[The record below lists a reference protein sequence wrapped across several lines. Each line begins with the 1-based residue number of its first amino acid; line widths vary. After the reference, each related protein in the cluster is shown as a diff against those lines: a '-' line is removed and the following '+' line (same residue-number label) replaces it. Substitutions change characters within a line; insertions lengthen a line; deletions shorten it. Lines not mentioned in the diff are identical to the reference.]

1 MFVRAITAGTA
12 RLIMSIMLIA
22 CGLAACGREE
32 RISLVY
38 TPPASD
44 AVIPGADRVSLDVV
58 VRDQRA
64 QFTDRVGTL
73 RGSSKI
79 LVADNDVSE
88 LVRGAIAHEF
98 EGQGFVS
105 AAGGL
110 IATVELQNFYCDYSI
125 STVANV
131 AFTIRVRDLAGLTL
145 YSHYY
150 EGTGNDSS
158 GIFLSAAS
166 AKGALEQAIGRAV
179 KQVGEDKE
187 LQVALLTAKSAMPVR
202 SAISKGQ
209 R

>member
-1 MFVRAITAGTA
+1 M
-12 RLIMSIMLIA
+12 
-22 CGLAACGREE
+22 
-32 RISLVY
+32 
-38 TPPASD
+38 
-44 AVIPGADRVSLDVV
+44 
-58 VRDQRA
+58 
-64 QFTDRVGTL
+64 
-73 RGSSKI
+73 
-79 LVADNDVSE
+79 
-88 LVRGAIAHEF
+88 
-98 EGQGFVS
+98 
-105 AAGGL
+105 
-110 IATVELQNFYCDYSI
+110 ELQNFYCDYSI

>member
-1 MFVRAITAGTA
+1 MFVRTMPAGTV
-12 RLIMSIMLIA
+12 RLIMSIMMIA

-32 RISLVY
+32 RIALVY
-38 TPPASD
+38 MPPASD
-44 AVIPGADRVSLDVV
+44 AVVPGADRVSLDVV
-58 VRDQRA
+58 VRDKRA

-88 LVRGAIAHEF
+88 LVRSAIAHEF
-98 EGQGFVS
+98 EGQGFVP

-110 IATVELQNFYCDYSI
+110 IVTVELQNFYCDYSM

-145 YSHYY
+145 YSHHY
-150 EGTGNDSS
+150 EGTGKDSS
-158 GIFLSAAS
+158 GIFLSKTN
-166 AKGALEQAIGRAV
+166 AKAALEQALGRAV
-179 KQVGEDKE
+179 KQVGEDRA
-187 LQVALLTAKSAMPVR
+187 LQLALLSAKSATPSR
-202 SAISKGQ
+202 SPTMKGQ